1 MAKLG
6 EGLQFKYESI
16 IPQAPTDMKFHY
28 WEELEDGTKVLR
40 IHTEN
45 FKLITDIE
53 ELKTYIELCKDKRIA
68 FDTETTGL
76 TYGEDKIVGF
86 SFSLDR
92 WSGVY
97 VPIRH
102 KIRHEVSEMVDRL
115 DENGNQVL
123 TKAGRVS
130 RTKKVI
136 VSYTDYEHNIDPKEA
151 LDVLYEILTG
161 AKRVLMHNS
170 EFDLNMLKFEG
181 YNVNKIK
188 SFDNLI
194 LPYLYDPEATG
205 MAGLKALEQR
215 VLGRTVPEFKDV
227 LGKKCENF
235 AEVNPED
242 GYVYACYDRETEVLT
257 EYGWVKWGY
266 YDGVTKLAT
275 VNLESGLLEYQKPTK
290 LYKYQYKGKMEC
302 CKSQSIDYCV
312 TPNHKMVVAYAQDP
326 KKGWLLKRADELNIE
341 EVAMTAPTDI
351 KHSLDYI
358 EINGNK
364 YDSKVMAQIAALV
377 LADGYCRT
385 RDKKCYTVCVAT
397 SFEKNYEEIKSIL
410 DESPFNWTPRKSTSS
425 EKVLSWECWNKD
437 LWEWLSPYGG
447 HGALNKKVPTE
458 IFLVSKESI
467 EAFLR
472 AYSITDGHN
481 YSSGAT
487 RYYTVSTQMVDDLQ
501 RLLLMAGKRSSVYSR
516 EPKDHTIEG
525 RLIKKENCHTMYYI
539 KTTKAKTAR
548 YKVGNRFQIDYND
561 YVYCAEVP
569 NHTLITRRNGST
581 LIAGNCCDT
590 SGLLGVYE
598 TMFPMVQEL
607 LKKFKNPLVIDGEEY
622 NVLVKD
628 NQMVK
633 MFVDYYGHANILI
646 DREKA
651 LEYKKR
657 LEEEQR
663 RVTQEV
669 YDYFEVGIFNLA
681 RSKEFAQTMASKNV
695 YTGILTD
702 KGEPSWS
709 KTALGEMK
717 RNMNKIKDCM
727 QHYKDI
733 TFVDGKLS
741 KTGKGFIL
749 ASMLTMYAKDYF
761 DMKET
766 KNDLYVKG
774 KKGEKVDKKFFWLT
788 TKDMYLKEMEKVH
801 ILDLIQ
807 KNNSLNKALNS
818 YVDKLTQ
825 VDNCVMHYRL
835 KGTKSGRLSSGN
847 GSKSDK
853 SRNHYYIDL
862 NAQNLTKPKSGYY
875 KAEKC
880 SADDPQSILG
890 WKFTPLDDDYALSHL
905 EEEYIVEGQDPNPTI
920 RGCLK
925 APDGRY
931 VVSLDYDAQ
940 EYKLAAILSRDRVML
955 NNFYNGIDPHT
966 ASAYAIWGEEN
977 YNKARRKKAK
987 IFNFLN
993 NYGGGAHT
1001 LSQQLDIPLEEAESM
1016 IQKYNETFFEMYNW
1030 KLKEIDQMYQNGGV
1044 VFTAFGRPRQFRG
1057 WIDVIDE
1064 TREHYDNLI
1073 EKQDAQKA
1081 SDRVKGGVER
1091 RVSSHQ
1097 IQGTAGDILRLVLY
1111 RLYKKY
1117 FKRRDPHIDFMSTV
1131 HDEINYTIDKDC
1143 TVDYVRDLEELMTFD
1158 VLDKTLPITTSTD
1171 IGFTYG
1177 NMFPFVWEDESKQ
1190 VLIPKRVHHA

>member
-6 EGLQFKYESI
+6 EGSQFKYESI
-16 IPQAPTDMKFHY
+16 IPQAPIDMKFHY
-28 WEELEDGTKVLR
+28 WEYNEETGEKVLK

-53 ELKTYIELCKDKRIA
+53 ELKTYIEKCKDKRIA

-102 KIRHEVSEMVDRL
+102 KIRHEVSEMVDKL

-123 TKAGRVS
+123 TKAGRIS
-130 RTKKVI
+130 RTKKVT
-136 VSYTDYEHNIDPKEA
+136 VSYTDYEHNIEPKEA

-215 VLGRTVPEFKDV
+215 VLGRTVPEFKEV

-242 GYVYACYDRETEVLT
+242 GYVYAVCDVC
-257 EYGWVKWGY
+257 
-266 YDGVTKLAT
+266 
-275 VNLESGLLEYQKPTK
+275 GL
-290 LYKYQYKGKMEC
+290 
-302 CKSQSIDYCV
+302 I
-312 TPNHKMVVAYAQDP
+312 
-326 KKGWLLKRADELNIE
+326 
-341 EVAMTAPTDI
+341 
-351 KHSLDYI
+351 
-358 EINGNK
+358 
-364 YDSKVMAQIAALV
+364 
-377 LADGYCRT
+377 
-385 RDKKCYTVCVAT
+385 
-397 SFEKNYEEIKSIL
+397 
-410 DESPFNWTPRKSTSS
+410 
-425 EKVLSWECWNKD
+425 
-437 LWEWLSPYGG
+437 
-447 HGALNKKVPTE
+447 
-458 IFLVSKESI
+458 
-467 EAFLR
+467 
-472 AYSITDGHN
+472 
-481 YSSGAT
+481 
-487 RYYTVSTQMVDDLQ
+487 
-501 RLLLMAGKRSSVYSR
+501 
-516 EPKDHTIEG
+516 
-525 RLIKKENCHTMYYI
+525 
-539 KTTKAKTAR
+539 
-548 YKVGNRFQIDYND
+548 
-561 YVYCAEVP
+561 
-569 NHTLITRRNGST
+569 
-581 LIAGNCCDT
+581 
-590 SGLLGVYE
+590 GVYE
-598 TMFPMVQEL
+598 EMYPMVKDL
-607 LKKFKNPLVIDGEEY
+607 LKKFKKPLVIDGEEY
-622 NVLVKD
+622 NVMIKD

-651 LEYKKR
+651 IEYKKR

-663 RVTQEV
+663 KVTQEV

-681 RSKEFAQTMASKNV
+681 RSKEFAETMASKNV
-695 YTGILTD
+695 YTGILTG

-717 RNMNKIKDCM
+717 RNMNKIKDCILS
-727 QHYKDI
+727 YKEI

-741 KTGKGFIL
+741 KTGKGFTL
-749 ASMLTMYAKDYF
+749 ASMLIMYGKGYF

-774 KKGEKVDKKFFWLT
+774 KKGEKIDKKFFWLT
-788 TKDMYLKEMEKVH
+788 VKDMYLNEMKKVH

-825 VDNCVMHYRL
+825 VDSCIMRYRL

-853 SRNHYYIDL
+853 KRNHYYIDL

-880 SADDPQSILG
+880 SSDDPQSILG
-890 WKFTPLDDDYALSHL
+890 WKFTPLEDEYALSHL
-905 EEEYIVEGQDPNPTI
+905 EEEYVVEGQDPNPTI

-925 APDGRY
+925 APEGRY

-1044 VFTAFGRPRQFRG
+1044 VFTAFGRPRQFKG

-1064 TREHYDNLI
+1064 TREHYNDWL
-1073 EKQDAQKA
+1073 ERQGAQKA
-1081 SDRVKGGVER
+1081 SDKIKGAVER

-1117 FKRRDPHIDFMSTV
+1117 FKNRDPHIDFMSTV
-1131 HDEINYTIDKDC
+1131 HDEINYTIDKEC
-1143 TVDYVRDLEELMTFD
+1143 TVEYVRDLEKLMTFD

-1177 NMFPFVWEDESKQ
+1177 NMFPFVWKDESKQ

>member
-6 EGLQFKYESI
+6 DGLQFKYESI
-16 IPQAPTDMKFHY
+16 IPQAPIDMKFHY
-28 WEELEDGTKVLR
+28 WEEQEDGTRVLK

-53 ELKTYIELCKDKRIA
+53 ELKTYIDLCKDKRIA

-102 KIRHEVSEMVDRL
+102 KIRHEVSEMVDKL

-130 RTKKVI
+130 RTKKLTVT
-136 VSYTDYEHNIDPKEA
+136 YTDYEHNIDPKEA

-242 GYVYACYDRETEVLT
+242 GYVYA
-257 EYGWVKWGY
+257 
-266 YDGVTKLAT
+266 
-275 VNLESGLLEYQKPTK
+275 
-290 LYKYQYKGKMEC
+290 
-302 CKSQSIDYCV
+302 I
-312 TPNHKMVVAYAQDP
+312 
-326 KKGWLLKRADELNIE
+326 
-341 EVAMTAPTDI
+341 
-351 KHSLDYI
+351 
-358 EINGNK
+358 
-364 YDSKVMAQIAALV
+364 
-377 LADGYCRT
+377 
-385 RDKKCYTVCVAT
+385 
-397 SFEKNYEEIKSIL
+397 
-410 DESPFNWTPRKSTSS
+410 
-425 EKVLSWECWNKD
+425 
-437 LWEWLSPYGG
+437 
-447 HGALNKKVPTE
+447 
-458 IFLVSKESI
+458 
-467 EAFLR
+467 
-472 AYSITDGHN
+472 
-481 YSSGAT
+481 
-487 RYYTVSTQMVDDLQ
+487 
-501 RLLLMAGKRSSVYSR
+501 
-516 EPKDHTIEG
+516 
-525 RLIKKENCHTMYYI
+525 
-539 KTTKAKTAR
+539 
-548 YKVGNRFQIDYND
+548 
-561 YVYCAEVP
+561 
-569 NHTLITRRNGST
+569 
-581 LIAGNCCDT
+581 CDT
-590 SGLLGVYE
+590 CGLIGVYE
-598 TMFPMVQEL
+598 EMFPMVRDL
-607 LKKFKNPLVIDGEEY
+607 LKKFKEPLVIDGEEY

-651 LEYKKR
+651 LEYKKS

-695 YTGILTD
+695 YTGILTN

-717 RNMNKIKDCM
+717 RNMNKIKDCI

-749 ASMLTMYAKDYF
+749 ASMLIMYAKDYF

-853 SRNHYYIDL
+853 RRNHYYIDL

-880 SADDPQSILG
+880 SADDPQGILG
-890 WKFTPLDDDYALSHL
+890 WKFTPLDDEYALSHL

-1030 KLKEIDQMYQNGGV
+1030 KLREIDQMYQNGGV
-1044 VFTAFGRPRQFRG
+1044 VFTAFGRPRQFKG

-1064 TREHYDNLI
+1064 TREHYDNWA
-1073 EKQDAQKA
+1073 ERQDAQKA

-1131 HDEINYTIDKDC
+1131 HDEINYTIDKEC
-1143 TVDYVRDLEELMTFD
+1143 TVDYVRDLEKLMTFD